1 MIFISYYHNQII
13 FIEKIIFIINT
24 FLYHFF
30 DHPIN
35 LVFTKYMKK
44 HQNNH
49 KYIKLAANSGL
60 INDKNGNISNPV

>member
-35 LVFTKYMKK
+35 LVFTKYMKNTYFK
-44 HQNNH
+44 
-49 KYIKLAANSGL
+49 S
-60 INDKNGNISNPV
+60 V